1 MTQASAPPTATLPL
15 QPWMT
20 TSETRAVIAALMAR
34 GSIARFVGGCVRDA
48 LSGRAVKDIDI
59 ATPDPPA
66 QVMDLLRAA
75 SIKAIPTGVD
85 HGTVT
90 AVVNGTPFEVTTLR
104 RDVETMGRHARVAF
118 TDDWAEDAARRDF
131 TLNAIYC
138 DSAGTLYDPTG
149 GIADLAAGKVRFVG
163 NAGQRIE
170 EDYLRI
176 LRFFRIFAHYGRFPA
191 DSDALWACRQHAKGL
206 GILSAERVAHEIL
219 RLLAAPD
226 PANVMRLM
234 LQAEV
239 LREVLPEA
247 ADLDRL
253 AALTKVDGSD
263 VVPVRRLAAVLG
275 LSPVAADAVS
285 DRLKLSNRDR
295 QRLLAAA
302 SAAIGPSPDPQTAR
316 TTLYREGA
324 QAFVDQVYLRWAEA
338 GGNPNESAYAALL
351 DVARCWTPPV
361 FPLSGE
367 DVLALG
373 FERGPKIGELLGEVE
388 RWWVDTGF
396 SADRGACLAR
406 LRALTQ
412 T

>member
-1 MTQASAPPTATLPL
+1 MAGLANKRRETEVFSLAFLDCICCGFGAVLLVFILTVSQKKNVDRADVDLARDRLAQA
-15 QPWMT
+15 
-20 TSETRAVIAALMAR
+20 
-34 GSIARFVGGCVRDA
+34 
-48 LSGRAVKDIDI
+48 
-59 ATPDPPA
+59 
-66 QVMDLLRAA
+66 RAA
-75 SIKAIPTGVD
+75 S
-85 HGTVT
+85 
-90 AVVNGTPFEVTTLR
+90 
-104 RDVETMGRHARVAF
+104 
-118 TDDWAEDAARRDF
+118 
-131 TLNAIYC
+131 
-138 DSAGTLYDPTG
+138 SAS
-149 GIADLAAGKVRFVG
+149 
-163 NAGQRIE
+163 E
-170 EDYLRI
+170 
-176 LRFFRIFAHYGRFPA
+176 
-191 DSDALWACRQHAKGL
+191 
-206 GILSAERVAHEIL
+206 
-219 RLLAAPD
+219 
-226 PANVMRLM
+226 
-234 LQAEV
+234 
-239 LREVLPEA
+239 